1 MNEFYQ
7 GLIAGLG
14 MLGGL
19 CAFNYWM
26 FQLLEKRLDG
36 KLDIFSSKID
46 LLSDDVHSIMQELKE
61 DRRNKDRMYQFV
73 LDSHLAHEAKADKRK
88 KGSKSDA

>member
-36 KLDIFSSKID
+36 KLDS
-46 LLSDDVHSIMQELKE
+46 LATDVHSIVLDLRE
-61 DRRNKDRMYQFV
+61 DRRNKDRMYQFI
-73 LDSHLAHEAKADKRK
+73 LDSHLAHEAKISK
-88 KGSKSDA
+88 KEKVKEK

>member
-26 FQLLEKRLDG
+26 FQLLEKRLDE
-36 KLDIFSSKID
+36 KLYGFTSKID
-46 LLSDDVHSIMQELKE
+46 RLSDDIHLIALELKE
-61 DRRNKDRMYQFV
+61 DRRNMDRMYQFV
-73 LDSHLAHEAKADKRK
+73 LDSHLAHEEKHEKKKKAKND
-88 KGSKSDA
+88 

>member
-7 GLIAGLG
+7 GLISGLG

-36 KLDIFSSKID
+36 KLDNFSVKID
-46 LLSDDVHSIMQELKE
+46 RLSDDVHAIMLELKE

-73 LDSHLAHEAKADKRK
+73 LDSHLAHEAKAERKK
-88 KGSKSDA
+88 KGSKNDS

>member
-36 KLDIFSSKID
+36 KLDNFSTKID
-46 LLSDDVHSIMQELKE
+46 SLAADVHSIVLDLRE
-61 DRRNKDRMYQFV
+61 DRRNKDRMYQFI
-73 LDSHLAHEAKADKRK
+73 LDSHLAHEAKASK
-88 KGSKSDA
+88 KEKVKEK

>member
-36 KLDIFSSKID
+36 KFESLALEIHGIAEE
-46 LLSDDVHSIMQELKE
+46 MKE

-73 LDSHLAHEAKADKRK
+73 LDSHLAHEAKAERK
-88 KGSKSDA
+88 KKGV

>member
-36 KLDIFSSKID
+36 KFGSFDDKID
-46 LLSDDVHSIMQELKE
+46 KILDEVHVIKMELSEE
-61 DRRNKDRMYQFV
+61 RRNKDRMYQFV
-73 LDSHLAHEAKADKRK
+73 LESHLAHESKAERKK
-88 KGSKSDA
+88 KGSKSDS